1 MELLIAMIE
10 YFDIVY
16 NDCEV
21 ANIKSNK
28 INIYWEKVKHGSLQ
42 NEGFKNM

>member
-1 MELLIAMIE
+1 MEVLVAMIAV
-10 YFDIVY
+10 YIDIVY

-28 INIYWEKVKHGSLQ
+28 INIY
-42 NEGFKNM
+42 

>member
-1 MELLIAMIE
+1 MIAMIE

-28 INIYWEKVKHGSLQ
+28 INIYQAWKSGKPNV
-42 NEGFKNM
+42 